1 MKVLM
6 VKNIPHEGPGIL
18 KSVLDRNGIHYD
30 IIDLELLDFEAGPAL
45 PDPTRYKAVFVFGG
59 PDSANDENIKMLTEI
74 EMI

>member
-1 MKVLM
+1 M
-6 VKNIPHEGPGIL
+6 VEYERNAWWWHSPGFT
-18 KSVLDRNGIHYD
+18 SFLDRNGIHYD
-30 IIDLELLDFEAGPAL
+30 IIDLDLLDFEAGPAL